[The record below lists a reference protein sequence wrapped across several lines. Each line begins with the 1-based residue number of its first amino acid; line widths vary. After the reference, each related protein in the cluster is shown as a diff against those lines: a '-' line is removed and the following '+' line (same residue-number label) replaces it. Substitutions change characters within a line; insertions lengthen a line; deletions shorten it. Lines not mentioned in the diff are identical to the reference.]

1 MILKQL
7 SILIEN
13 IKGSLVEVTEILS
26 DHDINI
32 RAIAAF
38 DTPDY
43 GILRMI
49 VDAPEKA
56 KEALEACDYGVVL
69 TDVIAVELED
79 KKGALNEVLTVLEK
93 EDLQIEYIYSFV
105 VRNNASPLM
114 IIKVNH
120 LEKAISILGENK
132 IKVAYRNE
140 IHE

>member
-7 SILIEN
+7 SVLIEN
-13 IKGSLVEVTEILS
+13 IKGSLAEVTDILKNN
-26 DHDINI
+26 DVNI

-49 VDAPEKA
+49 VDNPEKA
-56 KEALEACDYGVVL
+56 KEALEANDYGAVL

-79 KKGALNEVLTVLEK
+79 KKGALNEVLTILEK
-93 EDLQIEYIYSFV
+93 VDLQIEYIYSFV

-114 IIKVNH
+114 IIKVND
-120 LEKAISILGENK
+120 LEQAIDILGENK
-132 IKVAYRNE
+132 IKVAYRAD
-140 IHE
+140 IHK

>member
-7 SILIEN
+7 SVLIEN
-13 IKGSLVEVTEILS
+13 IKGSLAEVTEILS
-26 DHDINI
+26 NNDINI

-49 VDAPEKA
+49 VDIPEKA
-56 KEALEACDYGVVL
+56 KKVLEASDYGVVL

-93 EDLQIEYIYSFV
+93 KDLQVEYIYSFV
-105 VRNNASPLM
+105 VRNNKSPLM
-114 IIKVNH
+114 IIKIDN
-120 LEKAISILGENK
+120 LEEAINILGENK